1 MNGPKRKAWRCFHC
15 DEIFRSRK
23 SASAHFGLDDY
34 EARDVPACVD
44 PLRSDETVR
53 LTELREA
60 QRYALQCQEEARV
73 TEDKLDDLVCELNEF
88 KRLTKCA
95 TSQGLRMALDSAE
108 GEQITA
114 RALIEAVRLKAPE
127 VYVEVIQ

>member
-1 MNGPKRKAWRCFHC
+1 MSGPKRKAWRCFHC

-44 PLRSDETVR
+44 PLRSDEKAR

-60 QRYALQCQEEARV
+60 QRYALQCQEEARA
-73 TEDKLDDLVCELNEF
+73 TEDKLDDLVYELNEF
-88 KRLTKCA
+88 KSLTKCT

-108 GEQITA
+108 GERITA
-114 RALIEAVRLKAPE
+114 RALIEAVRIKAPE
-127 VYVEVIQ
+127 VYAEVIQ